1 MSEEQSFEQAFA
13 QLEEIVQRLEDGGL
27 DLEASL
33 ALFEQG
39 IKLARRCEA
48 KLDEAQLRVDQLVG
62 DEVRPFEAP

>member
-13 QLEEIVQRLEDGGL
+13 QLEEIVQRLEAGGL

-33 ALFEQG
+33 ALFEEG
-39 IKLARRCEA
+39 VKLARWCET

-62 DEVRPFEAP
+62 DELAPFEES

>member
-39 IKLARRCEA
+39 MKLARWCEA
-48 KLDEAQLRVDQLVG
+48 KLDAAQLRVDQLVG
-62 DEVRPFEAP
+62 DEVKPFATA